1 MIVDPKNPKKDS
13 LKCDQ
18 LTLAK
23 IKKIAEVLK
32 DKDQKTGA
40 EIVKGV
46 KEKYVYRERKTK
58 QRR

>member
-1 MIVDPKNPKKDS
+1 MRPID
-13 LKCDQ
+13 
-18 LTLAK
+18 AGK

-32 DKDQKTGA
+32 DKDNKTGA

-46 KEKYVYRERKTK
+46 KEKYVYRDKPTK